1 MLKIAIIVPKDIVN
15 TAKEAA
21 KEFKEEIVVFEGS
34 MEKGLKISRK
44 LDRECYD
51 AIIVRGG
58 TQLLLLESKI
68 NIPTTKIPIK
78 SIDIFNT
85 IKQAEDYHEKI
96 GIIAFENMV
105 SPIDNYEKISGKTFE
120 RYIVKTEN
128 EVEMGVRQLY
138 KLGVKIIVGGGIT
151 KKYSDEYN
159 MVPIVIQTGKESIIT
174 AIKEGKRIAIATRNQ
189 KEKAERYKAI
199 VEHSKNSIVSID
211 EDGTII
217 FLNSPAEKLLKKK
230 SKEIINKKLDKII
243 PNININEILNNKGEE
258 IESIENIG
266 DKKYIVSKVPIK
278 VKDDILG
285 AVIIFQDAM
294 KIEEMEGML
303 RREVVQN
310 GHVARYNFEDI
321 LGDGKNIKEIIRI
334 GKEYAKVESTILI
347 EGETGTGKE
356 IMAQSIHNISIRKNG
371 PFVALNCAAL
381 PESLLESELFGY
393 EPGAFTGANK
403 NGKKGLFELAHRGT
417 LFLDEISEMEP
428 LLQGRLLRVLQERQI
443 MRIGGKKIVPIDVRI
458 IAATNKNL
466 YKLIKEKKFREDLYY
481 RLNVL
486 ELYIP
491 PIRNRKED
499 IKYFLKNFI
508 NEFSKKFNKSGIILT
523 NDAIKYLC
531 DYDWPGNVREI
542 KNFTERLVVMSKKE
556 VMNLYDIKYIFNPLD
571 NYKRKNESNNIIN
584 INESENVA
592 INNALEYTKGNITNA
607 SKILGI
613 SRTTLWRKM
622 KKYNII
628 V

>member
-1 MLKIAIIVPKDIVN
+1 
-15 TAKEAA
+15 
-21 KEFKEEIVVFEGS
+21 
-34 MEKGLKISRK
+34 
-44 LDRECYD
+44 
-51 AIIVRGG
+51 
-58 TQLLLLESKI
+58 
-68 NIPTTKIPIK
+68 
-78 SIDIFNT
+78 
-85 IKQAEDYHEKI
+85 
-96 GIIAFENMV
+96 
-105 SPIDNYEKISGKTFE
+105 
-120 RYIVKTEN
+120 
-128 EVEMGVRQLY
+128 
-138 KLGVKIIVGGGIT
+138 
-151 KKYSDEYN
+151 
-159 MVPIVIQTGKESIIT
+159 
-174 AIKEGKRIAIATRNQ
+174 
-189 KEKAERYKAI
+189 AI

-211 EDGTII
+211 EEGAII
-217 FLNSPAEKLLKKK
+217 FLNSPAERLLKKK
-230 SKEIINKKLDKII
+230 SKDILNKKIDKII
-243 PNININEILNNKGEE
+243 PNININQILNDNGEE
-258 IESIENIG
+258 IESIENID
-266 DKKYIVSKVPIK
+266 DKKYIISKVPIK
-278 VKDDILG
+278 VKKEILG

-310 GHVARYNFEDI
+310 GHIARYNFEDI
-321 LGDGKNIKEIIRI
+321 LGEGKNIKEIIRI

-356 IMAQSIHNISIRKNG
+356 IMAQSIHNLSNRKNG

-417 LFLDEISEMEP
+417 LFLDEISEMEQ

-443 MRIGGKKIVPIDVRI
+443 MRIGGKKVIPIDVRI

-466 YKLIKEKKFREDLYY
+466 YKLIKENKFREDLYY
-481 RLNVL
+481 RVNIL

-491 PIRNRKED
+491 PIRDRKED
-499 IKYFLKNFI
+499 IHYFLKNFI
-508 NEFSKKFNKSGIILT
+508 GAFSQKFNKDKIILT
-523 NDAIKYLC
+523 NDSIEYLC

-542 KNFTERLVVMSKKE
+542 KNFTERLVVMSKKPI
-556 VMNLYDIKYIFNPLD
+556 MNLEDIKYIFKPLE
-571 NYKRKNESNNIIN
+571 NNKRKNNNDTKIIN
-584 INESENVA
+584 INESENIA
-592 INNALEYTKGNITNA
+592 INNALESTNGNITKA

>member
-1 MLKIAIIVPKDIVN
+1 MLKIAIIAPKDIVN
-15 TAKEAA
+15 IAKEAS
-21 KEFKEEIVVFEGS
+21 KEFEEQIIVFEGS

-44 LDRECYD
+44 LEKESFD

-58 TQLLLLESKI
+58 TQLLLLEAKI
-68 NIPTTKIPIK
+68 NVPTVKIPIK

-85 IKQAEDYHEKI
+85 IKLAEDYNEKI
-96 GIIAFENMV
+96 GILAFENML
-105 SPIDNYEKISGKTFE
+105 SSIENYEKISGKKFE
-120 RYIVKTEN
+120 KHVVNTEN
-128 EVEMGVRQLY
+128 EVEMRVRQLY
-138 KLGVKIIVGGGIT
+138 KLGVKVIVGGGII
-151 KKYSDEYN
+151 KKYSEKYN
-159 MVPIVIQTGKESIIT
+159 MVPIVIQTGKESIKT
-174 AIKEGKRIAIATRNQ
+174 AIKESKRIAIATINQ

-211 EDGTII
+211 EEGAII
-217 FLNSPAEKLLKKK
+217 FLNSPAERLLKKK
-230 SKEIINKKLDKII
+230 SKDILNKKIDKII
-243 PNININEILNNKGEE
+243 PNININQILNDNGEE
-258 IESIENIG
+258 IESIENID
-266 DKKYIVSKVPIK
+266 DKKYIISKVPIK
-278 VKDDILG
+278 VKKEILG

-310 GHVARYNFEDI
+310 GHIARYNFEDI
-321 LGDGKNIKEIIRI
+321 LGEGKNIKEIIRI

-356 IMAQSIHNISIRKNG
+356 IMAQSIHNLSNRKNG

-417 LFLDEISEMEP
+417 LFLDEISEMEQ

-443 MRIGGKKIVPIDVRI
+443 MRIGGKKVIPIDVRI

-466 YKLIKEKKFREDLYY
+466 YKLIKENKFREDLYY
-481 RLNVL
+481 RVNIL

-491 PIRNRKED
+491 PIRDRKED
-499 IKYFLKNFI
+499 IHYFLKNFI
-508 NEFSKKFNKSGIILT
+508 GAFSQKFNKDKIILT
-523 NDAIKYLC
+523 NDSIEYLC

-542 KNFTERLVVMSKKE
+542 KNFTERLVVMSKKPI
-556 VMNLYDIKYIFNPLD
+556 MNL
-571 NYKRKNESNNIIN
+571 
-584 INESENVA
+584 
-592 INNALEYTKGNITNA
+592 
-607 SKILGI
+607 
-613 SRTTLWRKM
+613 
-622 KKYNII
+622 
-628 V
+628 